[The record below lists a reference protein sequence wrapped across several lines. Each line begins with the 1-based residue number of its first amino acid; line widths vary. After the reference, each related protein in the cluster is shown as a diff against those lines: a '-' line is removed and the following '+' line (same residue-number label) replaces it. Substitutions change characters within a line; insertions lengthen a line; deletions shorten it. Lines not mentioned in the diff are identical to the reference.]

1 MVLNNFA
8 KKIAVV
14 VSAVFISASLF
25 AAKIPEY
32 KGRVNDYANVISKSD
47 EAEIEGYLQQLDEQT
62 GVQLMVLTIPSMDG
76 DDIASYSMKVAEKWG
91 TGHSGKDNGVLLVV
105 AMEEHDL
112 RIEVGYGLE
121 DKLTDAKCGL
131 IIRNVMIPEFKNGN
145 YSDGIVKGVRNI
157 AGVASDNAELISK
170 RVQNDDEDE
179 SGIEGI
185 VFLVIWMIF
194 FFAIIS
200 SKGGIWKW
208 FFISRMLG
216 GNSRGPYRGPT
227 HTTHTTFTGPSN
239 RSNFGGGF
247 SSGGG
252 GFHTGGG
259 HFGGGGASGHW

>member
-1 MVLNNFA
+1 MVLSNCS
-8 KKIAVV
+8 KKIAAIVG
-14 VSAVFISASLF
+14 AVLISASLF

-47 EAEIEGYLQQLDEQT
+47 EAQIEGYLQQLDEQT
-62 GVQLMVLTIPSMDG
+62 GVQLMVLTVPSMGG
-76 DDIASYSMKVAEKWG
+76 DDISTYSIKVAEKWG
-91 TGHSGKDNGVLLVV
+91 VGHKGKDNGVLLVV

-145 YSDGIVKGVRNI
+145 YSGGIVKGVRNI

-179 SGIEGI
+179 SGIEGL
-185 VFLVIWMIF
+185 VFLIVWMIF
-194 FFAIIS
+194 FFIVIS

-216 GNSRGPYRGPT
+216 GGSRGGYRGPT
-227 HTTHTTFTGPSN
+227 HT
-239 RSNFGGGF
+239 NFGGGGF
-247 SSGGG
+247 SGGSS
-252 GFHTGGG
+252 FHTGGG